1 MKIKKGVD
9 MKFDFE
15 KRGRTLRDVG
25 RDEKKAA
32 MPVVIGFVVNKLAG
46 KTDSGAFAASLFGR
60 KTPVEYFTEV
70 AYGVLFDRRNLDDP
84 DAWDENQK
92 LTTALCY
99 AAWSAMGHWERWW
112 EGLQK
117 RYGRELPE
125 SVLPEPEDFGTKL
138 AVASDEDDMSE
149 EERQAA
155 DEKADERRGIGFEKV
170 EELVKDD
177 PVLKKFVKAVKELD
191 TVRAICKR
199 LNMDKK
205 KFAETEAKV
214 LELIEQYWNS
224 EKQKTKYQIKI
235 VRMK

>member
-1 MKIKKGVD
+1 

-32 MPVVIGFVVNKLAG
+32 MQVLIGFVVNKLAG
-46 KTDSGAFAASLFGR
+46 KTHSGAFADSWFGS
-60 KTPVEYFTEV
+60 KTAVEYFTDV
-70 AYGVLFDRRNLDDP
+70 AYGVVFDRRKLDDP
-84 DAWDENQK
+84 KAWRDDLL
-92 LTTALCY
+92 LTDLLKG
-99 AAWSAMGHWERWW
+99 AAWSALGHWERWW
-112 EGLQK
+112 EALQK
-117 RYGRELPE
+117 KIGQELTE
-125 SVLPEPEDFGTKL
+125 SQLPEPEDFAARM
-138 AVASDEDDMSE
+138 AVDSDEDDMDD

-155 DEKADERRGIGFEKV
+155 DEKADERRRIGFEKV

-199 LNMDKK
+199 MNMDKK

-214 LELIEQYWNS
+214 LELIEQYWNN
-224 EKQKTKYQIKI
+224 EKQKTMYHIKI